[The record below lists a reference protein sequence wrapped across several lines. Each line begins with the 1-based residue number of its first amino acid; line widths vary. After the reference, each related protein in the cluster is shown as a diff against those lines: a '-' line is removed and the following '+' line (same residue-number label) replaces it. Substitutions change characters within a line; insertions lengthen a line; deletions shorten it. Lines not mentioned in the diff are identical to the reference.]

1 MKQNSLPQILKNPIA
16 AYGIKNEIPADVT
29 GTYLA
34 SVSEG
39 YPEVTMTP
47 VDEGGVPPAGGD
59 LNGMFY
65 LLSQFYYF
73 NQNGGAYTFNQ
84 KISEAIGGYP
94 KDAVLWYNGADGTHT
109 QVVSNIEDNINDFTK
124 DATLIGD
131 SSKPWSMV
139 DTKISNLPMG
149 SIVTSDCPL
158 DILGLEPLNDSGFN
172 RGKTITSSSYPEFW
186 NFCISN
192 KTKGATD
199 NRFARYA
206 KTNAQYD
213 TELNNKGFCG
223 FYVVDETAKTIRLP
237 YYGKAFIQGYDG
249 GDIDKAA
256 GLPSFSH
263 THYARVNTQ
272 GAHGGDGA
280 VPYSATNFLGSGT
293 SNSKAANNGSNVFNA
308 LNTGIIADAVSNN
321 AIYGRSNT
329 VQPASVGIYYYVV
342 CANVMTGGGGTI
354 GDYQTKSNLVTSLS
368 ASSTDTQYPSAKC
381 VYDLIGDVETLLS
394 QV

>member
-1 MKQNSLPQILKNPIA
+1 MKQNSLPQILQNPIA
-16 AYGIKNEIPADVT
+16 AFGIKNDIPTNAT

-34 SVSEG
+34 SINEG

-84 KISEAIGGYP
+84 KISDAIGGYP

-109 QVVSNIEDNINDFTK
+109 QVVSNIEDNTNDFTK

-131 SSKPWSMV
+131 SSKPWSQV
-139 DTKISNLPMG
+139 DTKISNLPLG
-149 SIVTSDCPL
+149 SIITSDCPL
-158 DILGLEPLNDSGFN
+158 DILGLEPLNDSAYA
-172 RGKTITSSSYPEFW
+172 RGKTLKNTAYPEFW
-186 NFCISN
+186 NFCVAN
-192 KTKGATD
+192 KQKGTTD
-199 NRFARYA
+199 TRFARYT
-206 KTNAQYD
+206 KTNLQYE
-213 TELNNKGFCG
+213 TELNSKGFCG
-223 FYVVDETAKTIRLP
+223 FYVVDTTTNTIRLP
-237 YYGKAFIQGYDG
+237 YYGKAFIQGAISGEDV
-249 GDIDKAA
+249 DKSA
-256 GLPSFSH
+256 GLPNITGTTHAQDGYLRNPANSGAFSQWISVGGS
-263 THYARVNTQ
+263 TRS
-272 GAHGGDGA
+272 GDGGN
-280 VPYSATNFLGSGT
+280 SASYGVFDA
-293 SNSKAANNGSNVFNA
+293 SKS
-308 LNTGIIADAVSNN
+308 N

-329 VQPASVGIYYYVV
+329 VQPASVAVYYYVV
-342 CANVMTGGGGTI
+342 CANVLSGGGGTI

-368 ASSTDTQYPSAKC
+368 ANSTNEQYPSAKC

>member
-1 MKQNSLPQILKNPIA
+1 MKQNSLPQILQNPIA
-16 AYGIKNEIPADVT
+16 AYGIKNNIPANAT

-34 SVSEG
+34 SINEG

-59 LNGMFY
+59 LNGMFN

-109 QVVSNIEDNINDFTK
+109 QVVSNIEDNTNDFTK

-131 SSKPWSMV
+131 NSKPWSMV

-149 SIVTSDCPL
+149 SVVTSDCPL

-186 NFCISN
+186 NFCVSN
-192 KTKGATD
+192 KNKGATD
-199 NRFARYA
+199 DRFARYA
-206 KTNAQYD
+206 KTNAQYE

-249 GDIDKAA
+249 GDINKAA
-256 GLPSFSH
+256 GLPNISGTLSNDFSQNSL
-263 THYARVNTQ
+263 Y
-272 GAHGGDGA
+272 
-280 VPYSATNFLGSGT
+280 GSGVFT
-293 SNSKAANNGSNVFNA
+293 GSSSQNWAVGYHQNVGTARSTVVFDASKSNS
-308 LNTGIIADAVSNN
+308 
-321 AIYGRSNT
+321 IYGRSNT

-342 CANVMTGGGGTI
+342 CANVMTGGGGTV

-381 VYDLIGDVETLLS
+381 VYDLIGDVENLLS